1 MINEEDLLIYF
12 EDEKDDLEV
21 IERLVVVIIMGYVDY
36 GKIILL
42 DLICYIK
49 VIVGEV
55 GGII

>member
-36 GKIILL
+36 GKMILL

>member
-12 EDEKDDLEV
+12 EDKKDDLEV